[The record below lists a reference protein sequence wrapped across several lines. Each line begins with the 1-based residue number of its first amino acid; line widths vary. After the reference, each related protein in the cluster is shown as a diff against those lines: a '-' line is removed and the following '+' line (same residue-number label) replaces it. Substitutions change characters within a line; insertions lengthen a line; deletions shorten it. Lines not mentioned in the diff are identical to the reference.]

1 LTKELRIYHKGFI
14 KLRIMD
20 LETIDMA
27 RIGIGA
33 AILVYVANCTLNQ
46 RVWIRKTFSWGAKD
60 EYPKIYLMNVIGG
73 TMIGLFLISSPFL
86 L

>member
-1 LTKELRIYHKGFI
+1 MTKELRIYHKGFI

-20 LETIDMA
+20 LEAIDMA
-27 RIGIGA
+27 RIVIGTV
-33 AILVYVANCTLNQ
+33 ILVYVANCTLNQ